1 MQFEIWKGFPK
12 SENVIDENG
21 TKWAAGAIYPMYL
34 GTYEGETFKDACM
47 ACWNEGRLKDF
58 DPDLNFIG
66 DPKEYCV
73 LHDSLEGAYEDYK
86 TAGGKESIEFFKET
100 C

>member
-1 MQFEIWKGFPK
+1 M
-12 SENVIDENG
+12 V
-21 TKWAAGAIYPMYL
+21 
-34 GTYEGETFKDACM
+34 
-47 ACWNEGRLKDF
+47 CWNEGRLKDF

-86 TAGGKESIEFFKET
+86 TAGGKEYIEFFKET